1 MKDKYPKERHNHP
14 QFQQEKQ
21 DNCEGNS
28 SLLNQNAILNSKSN
42 IHNVS
47 FDFIENCSKNAKERC
62 FICDYCSKK
71 CSKKTH
77 LINHIRTHTKEKPY
91 RCEFCSKAFSQKIN
105 LIVHIRTHAQERSYN
120 CEYCFK
126 SFSYKNILLYH
137 IRTHTGEK
145 PYKC

>member
-47 FDFIENCSKNAKERC
+47 FDFTENGSKNAKERC

-77 LINHIRTHTKEKPY
+77 FINHIRTHKKDLITVNIVLSHFHIKISYFIIFE
-91 RCEFCSKAFSQKIN
+91 RIQKKN
-105 LIVHIRTHAQERSYN
+105 HLNVHIVQNH
-120 CEYCFK
+120 FH
-126 SFSYKNILLYH
+126 KNL
-137 IRTHTGEK
+137 T
-145 PYKC
+145 